1 MIDLEP
7 KEIQLILDSLN
18 IITIKGGDA
27 QFVAQL
33 QLSLTGYLENKLQE
47 LNLEKAPVEKST
59 TGNDLLKQ
67 MQK

>member
-7 KEIQLILDSLN
+7 KEIQLILDSLS
-18 IITIKGGDA
+18 IISIKGGDA
-27 QFVAQL
+27 QFVAKL

-47 LNLEKAPVEKST
+47 LNLEKSPVEQTK

-67 MQK
+67 IQR